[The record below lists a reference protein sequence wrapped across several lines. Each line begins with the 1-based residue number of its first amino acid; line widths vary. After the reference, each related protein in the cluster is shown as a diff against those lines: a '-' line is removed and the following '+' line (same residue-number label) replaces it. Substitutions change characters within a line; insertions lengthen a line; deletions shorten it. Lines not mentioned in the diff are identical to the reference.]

1 MKKTEIGAVLWI
13 FCLQYFLAEA
23 VAISAWPG
31 HYSLSANYISD
42 LGALRCGAQ
51 AQGLAGATE
60 RLCSPLHAVMNA
72 SFGLQGLLIIGGA
85 ILTAPLFPK
94 GWSWKIALLLI
105 GASGL
110 GVFVVGLAPEDAAP
124 APHYFGAVENFLCC
138 NAGLVVTGVALQR
151 WRGQTRGIG
160 ALTLAA
166 GSLGLLGVALLAA
179 KTYLGFG
186 VGGMERIAAYPF
198 PLAIAT
204 LGGFLLRRGEL
215 TDAGPA
221 APPGKSRTIA
231 ASLARP

>member
-1 MKKTEIGAVLWI
+1 MKKTEIGAALWI
-13 FCLQYFLAEA
+13 LCLQYFLAEA

-60 RLCSPLHAVMNA
+60 QLCSPLHAVMNA

-85 ILTAPLFPK
+85 FLTAPLFPK
-94 GWSWKIALLLI
+94 GWIWKIALLLI

-110 GVFVVGLAPEDAAP
+110 GVLVVGFAPEDAAP

-138 NAGLVVTGVALQR
+138 NAGLVVLGAALLR
-151 WRGQTRGIG
+151 LGRQTRWIG
-160 ALTLAA
+160 MLMFGA
-166 GSLGLLGVALLAA
+166 GALGLLGVALLAMN
-179 KTYLGFG
+179 TYLGLG

-204 LGGFLLRRGEL
+204 LGGFLLRRDGL
-215 TDAGPA
+215 LDAGRA
-221 APPGKSRTIA
+221 APQVEQRASA
-231 ASLARP
+231 ANRARP